1 MLKNSLQNQKILVSS
16 ILLVSRYDWAVDF
29 WKFHDKCNIK
39 ILSNYRIE
47 YFRFYCNGFHFKRL
61 TLRLYLF
68 NTILINLSVK
78 SGRKL
83 VIFGVY
89 FEVCFIIYLIGYSPV
104 DFALKILNI
113 WTFSNSKHD
122 LQIYRN
128 MKIK

>member
-1 MLKNSLQNQKILVSS
+1 MLNNSLQNQKILASS

-29 WKFHDKCNIK
+29 WKFHDKYNIK
-39 ILSNYRIE
+39 I
-47 YFRFYCNGFHFKRL
+47 FKRL